1 MGSHA
6 ATDHPATAGKP
17 AVYAVV
23 ALAFI
28 MVLID
33 GFDTASIAFVAPVI
47 AGQWG
52 LSPAAFTPAF
62 VSTSLGAVVGYMVS
76 GSMAARWG
84 ARYTGLASVLV
95 FGLGSLATAWA
106 SSLEMLVLLRF
117 VTAIG
122 LGAILPIM
130 VSLATEVISP
140 RRRETVAML
149 VVTGLSAGS
158 VLGGV
163 LGVPLIHRHGWQSIF
178 WVGGIVP
185 LVLLVPLA
193 WALSM
198 SRSNGGQAV
207 SASGERKPGVVR
219 ALFDGGLAP
228 RTILLWLFAFVV
240 FINSYALMF
249 WIPSLLMS
257 FGFEAGQTPLGTA
270 ALGVG
275 GLAGS
280 LFMMVF
286 ISKTGVKPLLAL
298 MTLLAAA
305 CVWLI
310 SRADIQQ
317 SWVLP
322 LIAGLGAGS
331 IACCVGQSV
340 LAVSFY
346 PSALRTAGVGWAAAL
361 GRIGSIVG
369 PAVGGALL
377 SLGWNAR
384 DIVLTAV
391 IPAAVALVL
400 LLGMALSDRR
410 ARGTVKE
417 STSR

>member
-1 MGSHA
+1 MLRCGV
-6 ATDHPATAGKP
+6 AG
-17 AVYAVV
+17 
-23 ALAFI
+23 
-28 MVLID
+28 
-33 GFDTASIAFVAPVI
+33 APFRRGG
-47 AGQWG
+47 GQC
-52 LSPAAFTPAF
+52 LN
-62 VSTSLGAVVGYMVS
+62 
-76 GSMAARWG
+76 
-84 ARYTGLASVLV
+84 
-95 FGLGSLATAWA
+95 
-106 SSLEMLVLLRF
+106 
-117 VTAIG
+117 
-122 LGAILPIM
+122 
-130 VSLATEVISP
+130 
-140 RRRETVAML
+140 
-149 VVTGLSAGS
+149 
-158 VLGGV
+158 
-163 LGVPLIHRHGWQSIF
+163 RHGWQFIF

-198 SRSNGGQAV
+198 SRNGEQA
-207 SASGERKPGVVR
+207 APAPGGRKPGVVR

-228 RTILLWLFAFVV
+228 HTILLWLFAFVV

-280 LFMMVF
+280 LFMMAF
-286 ISKTGVKPLLAL
+286 ISRTGVKPLLAL
-298 MTLLAAA
+298 MTLLAAP

-346 PSALRTAGVGWAAAL
+346 PPALRTAGVGWAAAL

-384 DIVLTAV
+384 EIVLTAV

-400 LLGMALSDRR
+400 LLGMTLSDRR
-410 ARGTVKE
+410 ARGAVKE